1 MKMPTGSPCVGSAI
15 DEQARLPGNDVSSLA
30 HMLAYSNSSPER
42 FEELIRNA
50 LAANGE
56 RRSSEVQVEQFE
68 ALTLALHKELDALRR
83 DQDAVLPGIGHAMS
97 LFRSEARL
105 FQIGFI
111 IGTRRTLVVLAAV
124 AVLQIVNLLLSAWIV
139 RNVI

>member
-1 MKMPTGSPCVGSAI
+1 
-15 DEQARLPGNDVSSLA
+15 
-30 HMLAYSNSSPER
+30 MLAYSNSSPER